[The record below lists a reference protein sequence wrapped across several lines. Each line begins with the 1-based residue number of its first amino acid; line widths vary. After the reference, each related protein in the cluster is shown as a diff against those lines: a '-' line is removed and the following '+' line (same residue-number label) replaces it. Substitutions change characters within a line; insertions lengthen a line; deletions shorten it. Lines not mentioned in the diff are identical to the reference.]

1 MTADERPDDVL
12 RLLERL
18 STPAP
23 RAPRSDGTRARC
35 HAAMARRARHRSVR
49 ILDAVL
55 GVAVA
60 LYGVAVVA
68 EGLRVLFR

>member
-1 MTADERPDDVL
+1 MTVDEPPDDLL
-12 RLLERL
+12 RALGRL

-23 RAPRSDGTRARC
+23 RASRGDGTRARC
-35 HAAMARRARHRSVR
+35 HAAIARRARHRRVR

-60 LYGVAVVA
+60 LYGVSVVA